1 VSSSQGFTAP
11 RAGLRHAWFPFFVRF
26 GGLTPIQRQTIPKVL
41 AGKNVVV
48 ASPTASGKT
57 EAVMA
62 PLAERF
68 VREKWGT
75 FSVLY
80 VVPSRALANDSL
92 KRIRG
97 PFSELGIHV
106 VLKHGDSPHL
116 PSRRAPDVLITTPE
130 SLDSL
135 ICRRPCMFQRLRAVV
150 LDEIHLIDNTYR
162 GDQLRLLLRRL
173 DEIARARPFSVH
185 LLSATLSRAEEIG
198 SRYVDDFEVV
208 SAGSAR
214 SIEYRILDS
223 WEEVKALAVQKRW
236 AKILCFCNMRQSV
249 EALAARLK
257 PMWKPYPVVAHHG
270 SLSKRGREQAE
281 QVMHQASCAACVAT
295 STLEIGIDI
304 GDVDA
309 VVLAETP
316 WSVTSLL
323 QRVGRSNR
331 RSETI
336 QAVAVAETDD
346 ERRALEA
353 MFEAACAGNLPH
365 EPYNPDVSVAVQQI
379 FSYAFQNRN
388 RSGLEESAI
397 LSLTQPLCSKAD
409 TRLILSHLRDEGW
422 LEYRSR
428 RWFASTKLMDWG
440 ENGKIHSNIPDSM
453 ALQVVDASSGR
464 QVGTITGLFDDVF
477 ALGGRLWKVV
487 SVQRQK
493 VLAVPFKT
501 GRPLAPH
508 FKKHRA
514 VGAFFRFLPEELRER
529 SLASANA

>member
-1 VSSSQGFTAP
+1 MSVNRDFTAH
-11 RAGLRHAWFPFFVRF
+11 RAGLRHAWFPFFVQF
-26 GGLTPIQRQTIPKVL
+26 GGLTPIQRETIPKVL

-80 VVPSRALANDSL
+80 VVPTRALANDSL
-92 KRIRG
+92 KRIGG
-97 PFSELGIHV
+97 PFSELRIHV
-106 VLKHGDSPHL
+106 VLKHGDRPRL

-130 SLDSL
+130 SLDSF
-135 ICRRPCMFQRLRAVV
+135 ICRRPSMFRRLRAVV

-173 DEIARARPFSVH
+173 DEIARGRRFSVH
-185 LLSATLSRAEEIG
+185 LLSATLSCAEEIG

-214 SIEYRILDS
+214 SIQYHILES
-223 WEEVKALAVQKRW
+223 WEEVRALAVRKRW
-236 AKILCFCNMRQSV
+236 AKILCFCNMRESV
-249 EALAARLK
+249 ERLAARLK
-257 PMWKPYPVVAHHG
+257 PMWEPYPVVAHHG
-270 SLSKRGREQAE
+270 SLSKRLREDAE
-281 QVMHQASCAACVAT
+281 QVMHQASCAVCVAT

-323 QRVGRSNR
+323 QRVGRGNR
-331 RSETI
+331 RSDTI
-336 QAVAVAETDD
+336 QAVAVVETDD

-353 MFEAACAGNLPH
+353 MFEGASTGNLPH
-365 EPYNPDVSVAVQQI
+365 EPYSPDVSVAVQQI
-379 FSYAFQNRN
+379 FSYAFQNP
-388 RSGLEESAI
+388 SGLEEGAI
-397 LSLTQPLCSKAD
+397 LSLTQPLCSEAD

-428 RWFASTKLMDWG
+428 RWFASTKLMDMG
-440 ENGKIHSNIPDSM
+440 ERGHIHSNIPDSM
-453 ALQVVDASSGR
+453 ALQVVDASSGKA
-464 QVGTITGLFDDVF
+464 VGTITGLFDNVF

-487 SVQRQK
+487 SVQRQR
-493 VLAVPFKT
+493 VLAVPFKS